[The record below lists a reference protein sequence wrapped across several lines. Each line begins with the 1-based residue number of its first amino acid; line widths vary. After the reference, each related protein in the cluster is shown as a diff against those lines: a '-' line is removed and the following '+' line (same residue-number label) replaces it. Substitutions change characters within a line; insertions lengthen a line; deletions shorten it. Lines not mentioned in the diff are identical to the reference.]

1 MCSPAARLAAEEGF
15 SDWVTLAAFLASE
28 KEKVTGKNEAKAAD
42 GCDWAAYVEALPEKT
57 GGVVEWP
64 ETQVYRYREAR

>member
-1 MCSPAARLAAEEGF
+1 MSGGG
-15 SDWVTLAAFLASE
+15 D
-28 KEKVTGKNEAKAAD
+28 KEKVEAAD

-64 ETQVYRYREAR
+64 ETQVW